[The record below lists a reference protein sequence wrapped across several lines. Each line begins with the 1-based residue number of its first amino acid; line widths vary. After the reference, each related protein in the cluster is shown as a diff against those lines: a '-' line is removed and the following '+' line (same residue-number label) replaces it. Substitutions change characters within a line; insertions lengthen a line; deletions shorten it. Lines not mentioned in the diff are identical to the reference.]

1 MKSHEILVLL
11 LRLRQVCG
19 HCGLIAS
26 MLDPDDTPVDEDLGG
41 QDLLAELNKLTLNDQ
56 RSRRKVGVMKL
67 YSNSVARFVPCFI
80 ENNIS
85 LTSFLL
91 ESNDKSN
98 SYL

>member
-56 RSRRKVGVMKL
+56 RSRRKVGVIYNVTTEIVVKFGGEVRSMF
-67 YSNSVARFVPCFI
+67 Y
-80 ENNIS
+80 
-85 LTSFLL
+85 
-91 ESNDKSN
+91 
-98 SYL
+98 